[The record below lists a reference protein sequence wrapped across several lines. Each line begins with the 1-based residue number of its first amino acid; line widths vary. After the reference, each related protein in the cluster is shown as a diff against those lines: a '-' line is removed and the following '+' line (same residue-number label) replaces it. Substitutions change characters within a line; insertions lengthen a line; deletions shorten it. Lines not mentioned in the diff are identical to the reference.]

1 MLLQLLPRSGGFGE
15 LLGKFVAPFSLA
27 GIAFSLLA
35 AVVVNETGN
44 YRTIWLFPAAA
55 GVLQAII
62 MCWLWVPESQAHVKN
77 QGIGNR
83 FVDSV
88 YNQIMDG
95 NRRLFGGE
103 VTSEDADGA
112 SLFASAR
119 NLLGNPYAL
128 VSGIEEMGGLEAIAA
143 TALRAGHEHSD
154 AEDPETAGDP
164 ETVGPETGDSDPGVI
179 RPQVSGETSHDPDGS
194 HADEQPI
201 AAAENEDPGP

>member
-35 AVVVNETGN
+35 ALVVNETGN

-83 FVDSV
+83 FIDSV

-119 NLLGNPYAL
+119 NLLGNPYGL
-128 VSGIEEMGGLEAIAA
+128 VADLEGIEGFGALAARVTGDHPDHGEPGHAEPDPSGQDSGVLPVPETDDRAPLAVDGLPAGESPG
-143 TALRAGHEHSD
+143 TASSH
-154 AEDPETAGDP
+154 EDP
-164 ETVGPETGDSDPGVI
+164 
-179 RPQVSGETSHDPDGS
+179 
-194 HADEQPI
+194 
-201 AAAENEDPGP
+201 